1 MKRWLCILLLLGYAF
16 RSSAQSHPVK
26 GRVVDNAGQPLL
38 GVSIKLSGTTTGT
51 NTDTK
56 GNFSIMAAS
65 GDRLIFSFIG
75 YKPDTLAVGNQTS
88 IQVVLKDNIS
98 NLNDV
103 VVVGYGTQKKAN
115 LTGAVAQVSGKVLE
129 NRPLPNL
136 SQGLQGMIPNLNLV
150 PGDGKPIQSPAYN
163 IRGTTSIGQGGSALI
178 LIDGVEGDPAM
189 LNPADVASVTV
200 LKDASSAAVYGA
212 RAAFG
217 VVLITTKTPVKDKLS
232 VSYSSN
238 YSLKK
243 PTTVPDMVTN
253 GYEYAKN
260 FNEAWTAWND
270 YSQTPQNINKTQP
283 FSPAYLEALK
293 AHNDD
298 PSLPKTIVNAAGNY
312 EYYGN
317 TDWYGLLYK
326 DHTTATDQNLTVSGS
341 SGKASYYLTG
351 RYYGQ
356 DGLFRFNTDDYKM
369 YNLRA
374 KGNIQLFPFLQV
386 YNNTEFSN
394 RDYHNPLNVGEGGGI
409 WRNMADEAHP
419 SSMLLNP
426 DGTLTASAAY
436 TVGDMYYGKN
446 GLDWNKQIFRNTT
459 GFIANIYK
467 DKFRLKG
474 DFTFQNTADNQKRI
488 RVPVPYSAAP
498 GVTAYVGNA
507 YNDLMMS
514 SYNTLYLASNLYG
527 EYENRFGGDVHYFK
541 ALLGFNYE
549 QSTYKGSATTRN
561 GLVYADA
568 KDLSLALGTN
578 VNTAGGYD
586 RWAIMGEFFRLNYA
600 YKDRYLVEVNGRY
613 DGSSKFPSNQRY
625 AFFPSVSAGWR
636 VTQEPFWKV
645 SPKVISDLK
654 IRGSY
659 GSLGNGNVA
668 SYAYQEKLAITQSSR
683 VINGVKN
690 QQTSQPVVLP
700 DGLTWETSTT
710 RDVGLDLSA
719 INDHLTISG
728 DAYTRI
734 TKNMF
739 TVGQTLPAVFGT
751 DVPKGNY
758 ADLKTVGWEVT
769 VGWKD
774 QFNIASK
781 PLHYAV
787 SVSMA
792 DYKATITK
800 YNNTN
805 NKLTD
810 YYIGQRFGQ
819 IWGYTNDGY
828 WTKEN
833 VAQAAA
839 TQALFKA
846 SNSGQWLPGDI
857 RFKNLDSDPAIN
869 NGANTLSQHGD
880 LSIIGDTLPRY
891 TYGIN
896 LSADWNNFFIGAFFQ
911 GVLQQDWWPG
921 SESDVFW
928 GQYNRPYNF
937 MPKSQQGKIWSED
950 NPDAYFPR
958 YRGYVAQNGAGEL
971 NPPQSKYLQNVAYIR
986 LKNLQLGYNLPHA
999 LVARARM
1006 TSARVYLSAENLWS
1020 WSPLYKITRDLDVES
1035 IRRSDAVTDQNS
1047 SGNGNNYPILKSYT
1061 IGINITL

>member
-16 RSSAQSHPVK
+16 RSSAQSHPVH

-75 YKPDTLAVGNQTS
+75 YKPDTLAVGNQTN
-88 IQVVLKDNIS
+88 IQVVLKDNVS

-514 SYNTLYLASNLYG
+514 NYNTLYLASNLYG

-710 RDVGLDLSA
+710 RDIGLDLSA

-774 QFNIASK
+774 QFNVASK

-810 YYIGQRFGQ
+810 YYVGQRFGQ

-857 RFKNLDSDPAIN
+857 KFKNLDNDPVIN

-896 LSADWNNFFIGAFFQ
+896 LSADWNNFFVGAFFQ

>member
-16 RSSAQSHPVK
+16 RSSAQSHPVH

-75 YKPDTLAVGNQTS
+75 YKPDTLAVGNQTN
-88 IQVVLKDNIS
+88 IQVVLKDNVS

-514 SYNTLYLASNLYG
+514 NYNTLYLASNLYG

-636 VTQEPFWKV
+636 ITQEPFWKV

-710 RDVGLDLSA
+710 RDIGLDLSA

-774 QFNIASK
+774 QFNVASK

-810 YYIGQRFGQ
+810 YYVGQRFGQ

-857 RFKNLDSDPAIN
+857 KFKNLDNDPVIN

-896 LSADWNNFFIGAFFQ
+896 LSADWNNFFVGAFFQ

>member
-1 MKRWLCILLLLGYAF
+1 MKRWLCMLLLLGYAF
-16 RSSAQSHPVK
+16 SSNAQSHPVT
-26 GRVVDNAGQPLL
+26 GRVIDDAGQPLL
-38 GVSIKLSGTTTGT
+38 GVSIKLSGTSTGT

-56 GNFSIMAAS
+56 GNFSIAAAPS
-65 GDRLIFSFIG
+65 DRLIFSFVG
-75 YKPDTLAVGNQTS
+75 YKPDTISVGNKTTF
-88 IQVVLKDNIS
+88 QVVLKDNVS
-98 NLNDV
+98 TLNDV

-115 LTGAVAQVSGKVLE
+115 LTGAVAQVTGQVLE

-136 SQGLQGMIPNLNLV
+136 SQGLQGVIPNLNLI

-178 LIDGVEGDPAM
+178 LIDGVEGDPSM
-189 LNPADVASVTV
+189 INPADVGSVTV
-200 LKDASSAAVYGA
+200 LKDASSAAIYGA

-217 VVLITTKTPVKDKLS
+217 VVLITTKVPVKDRLS

-283 FSPAYLEALK
+283 FSPAYLAALK

-298 PSLPKTIVNAAGNY
+298 PSLPKTIVNAAGAY

-341 SGKASYYLTG
+341 SGKASYYITG

-356 DGLFRFNTDDYKM
+356 DGLFRFNSDDYKM

-394 RDYHNPLNVGEGGGI
+394 RDYHNPVNVGEGGGI

-436 TVGDMYYGKN
+436 TVGDLYYGKN
-446 GLDWNKQIFRNTT
+446 GLDWNKQLFRNTT
-459 GFIANIYK
+459 GFVANIYK

-488 RVPVPYSAAP
+488 RVPVPYSNAP
-498 GVTAYVGNA
+498 GVIAYVGSN

-514 SYNTLYLASNLYG
+514 NYNTLYMASNIYG
-527 EYENRFGGDVHYFK
+527 EYENHFGGNTHYFK
-541 ALLGFNYE
+541 ALVGFNYE
-549 QSTYKGSATTRN
+549 QSTYKGFATTRN
-561 GLVYADA
+561 GLVYSDA
-568 KDLSLALGTN
+568 KDLNLALGTN
-578 VNTAGGYD
+578 INTAGGYD
-586 RWAIMGEFFRLNYA
+586 RWAIMGEFFRLNYS

-636 VTQEPFWKV
+636 VAQEPFWKV
-645 SPKVISDLK
+645 SPKIISDLK
-654 IRGSY
+654 VRGSY

-668 SYAYQEKLAITQSSR
+668 SYAFQEKMAITQSGR
-683 VINGVKN
+683 VINGGKQ
-690 QQTSQPVVLP
+690 QQTTQPAVLP

-710 RDVGLDLSA
+710 RDLGLDLTA
-719 INDHLTISG
+719 LNDHLTING

-758 ADLKTVGWEVT
+758 ADLKTVGWEIS

-774 QFNIASK
+774 QFNVASK

-810 YYIGQRFGQ
+810 YYVGQKYGE
-819 IWGYTNDGY
+819 IWGYVNDGY
-828 WTKEN
+828 WNKDN
-833 VAQAAA
+833 VAQAAK

-857 RFKNLDSDPAIN
+857 KFKDLNGDGVIN

-880 LSIIGDTLPRY
+880 LAIIGDTLPRY
-891 TYGIN
+891 TYGISLN
-896 LSADWNNFFIGAFFQ
+896 ADWNNFFVGAFFQ
-911 GVLQQDWWPG
+911 GVLQQNWWPG

-937 MPKSQQGKIWSED
+937 MPKSQEGKIWSED

-971 NPPQSKYLQNVAYIR
+971 ASAQSKYLQNVAYIR
-986 LKNLQLGYNLPHA
+986 LKNLQVGYNLPHS
-999 LVARARM
+999 LVSRAKM
-1006 TSARVYLSAENLWS
+1006 SSARVYLSAENLWS

-1035 IRRSDAVTDQNS
+1035 IRRSDTVTDTNS